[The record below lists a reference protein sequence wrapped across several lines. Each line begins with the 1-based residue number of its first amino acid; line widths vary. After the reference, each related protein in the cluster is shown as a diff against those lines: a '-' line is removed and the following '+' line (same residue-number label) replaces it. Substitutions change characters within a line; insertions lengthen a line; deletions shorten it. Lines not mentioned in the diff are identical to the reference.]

1 MLIVCVG
8 RSPRTPAL
16 SKNIL
21 KIFTE
26 NSTMPVKE
34 IKRGLAI
41 VNLTVNLAVLVTT
54 GSLDKSSIF
63 VGSRQV
69 KSASK
74 LVQLANRY

>member
-1 MLIVCVG
+1 
-8 RSPRTPAL
+8 
-16 SKNIL
+16 
-21 KIFTE
+21 
-26 NSTMPVKE
+26 MPVKE

-41 VNLTVNLAVLVTT
+41 VNLTVNLAVLITT